1 MWILKKACN
10 TYINPGWITLL
21 PTKLERAQFPTH
33 SNTILPCHNNLSA
46 GLLKWRKRI
55 DYMVLQVRFLFA
67 IEKICKVNVT
77 KRRSWWDIFDDQR
90 KIVTLVHKVR
100 FVILRF
106 ASVMM
111 LCVVTLGNSQWP
123 EFPIVPNY
131 STPTFLTQFLLWM
144 KLCGGKK
151 ALYLHPL
158 HWNLVPIIPQLIC
171 VLRNGLASIHSFLE
185 A

>member
-1 MWILKKACN
+1 M
-10 TYINPGWITLL
+10 YINPGWITLL
-21 PTKLERAQFPTH
+21 RTKLERAQFPTH

-67 IEKICKVNVT
+67 IEKIFKVNVT

-100 FVILRF
+100 FVLLRF

-144 KLCGGKK
+144 KLCVCGGE

-171 VLRNGLASIHSFLE
+171 VLRNGLASIHSCLE